1 MIKSVFFPVTYCRF
15 PKLSEYFVSV
25 LVKNTL
31 SAAVVVWSFLC
42 LSEIL
47 DSPFEALTF
56 NHIFIGDFKM
66 PHKDILFA
74 RRDTDKL
81 WKYDTETQKW
91 TQDTHYENSRA
102 DCKIFSLP

>member
-47 DSPFEALTF
+47 DSPFEAITF
-56 NHIFIGDFKM
+56 NHNFIGDF
-66 PHKDILFA
+66 
-74 RRDTDKL
+74 
-81 WKYDTETQKW
+81 
-91 TQDTHYENSRA
+91 
-102 DCKIFSLP
+102 